1 MPPQGCGGCWPDQH
15 LTTAIKDL
23 SHWPRLF
30 SSRYHMG
37 ASLISFLTGTALMK
51 LTDALVSVLMLY
63 KNIQVYLKKKN
74 FFKRLWEKRAKLPSA
89 QTVPILKTQTIQH
102 TGISQA
108 AIHTVQ
114 ITSWSTLYVV
124 HSGNQWV
131 STSHSAVYCIAT
143 LWSALPS
150 SPFLTGR
157 MFVREPSWKY
167 SSKVVG
173 S

>member
-63 KNIQVYLKKKN
+63 KNIQVYLKKK

-89 QTVPILKTQTIQH
+89 QTVPILKTANYPTH
-102 TGISQA
+102 RHLTGCNTHCSDYIVK
-108 AIHTVQ
+108 HTVC
-114 ITSWSTLYVV
+114 STQWKPVGQHFTLSSVLHCNPVV
-124 HSGNQWV
+124 
-131 STSHSAVYCIAT
+131 SASLKPVLNWANVCSRT
-143 LWSALPS
+143 
-150 SPFLTGR
+150 
-157 MFVREPSWKY
+157 
-167 SSKVVG
+167 
-173 S
+173 